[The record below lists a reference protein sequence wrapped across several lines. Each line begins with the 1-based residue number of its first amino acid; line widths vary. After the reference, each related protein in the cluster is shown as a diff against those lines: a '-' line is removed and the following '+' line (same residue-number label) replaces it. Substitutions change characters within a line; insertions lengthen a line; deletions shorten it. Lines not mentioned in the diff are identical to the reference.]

1 MIGVSMSIRWT
12 DIRPLQGSQHHA
24 FEELVCQLAREEP
37 IENKKEFYRVAAPDG
52 GVEAYCVLEN
62 GEEYGWQAKYFF
74 SMDNGQWQQI
84 KESFETA
91 LKTHPKLIRYYVC
104 IPLDRTDARNG
115 KQHFM
120 DKWNK
125 KILEW
130 TDHAKQQG
138 RTITFEYW
146 GSSELL
152 HRLSHEKHAGRRLFW
167 FAKEEFSDSWF
178 ERHIEKSIADLGVRY
193 SAELNVELD
202 IAKYFDALSRND
214 RFRELLKQ
222 TIHSFLKSF
231 YKLDKEFLQQEIV
244 QNFIALLK
252 NQCQIV
258 ESSELTKFDIN
269 AIEHGCDSVDKLLSD
284 EYQKIA
290 NHKKTLST
298 TYLDKVDSALFEFR
312 QFINSPI
319 MELADLPVLVLSGE
333 AGVGKSHL
341 LADIVS
347 KKQAEEK
354 ASILLLGQHF
364 VSEESPWTQILN
376 NLSRP
381 KCSEQELLEALN
393 AKAQAQGE
401 RLLFI
406 VDAIN
411 EGKGRSFWDN
421 HIRSFIQEFS
431 KYTWLG
437 LVLSVRT
444 SYENLLI
451 PQELI
456 SGRVVVRIEHR
467 GFEDVEYDASS
478 QFFSHYELE
487 QPSIPLLHPEFTNPL
502 FLKLF
507 CEGLQRS
514 GQKRIPK
521 GYSGITKILDVFLNS
536 VDEKLSHPSLFDYQ
550 PATGKKLV
558 RKVINALITYKL
570 EHQLSSIPYESAIDV
585 ANPIVSRFSHRKDF
599 VDNLVAEGV
608 LSKNLFRRE
617 NDEYEERIYFAYERF
632 GDHFAADYLLEK
644 YLDRDNPEIAF
655 QDGGALAQY
664 ISESYRYQGITEA
677 WSIQLPEKIDRELY
691 ELVSDQRKPDKAIVK
706 AFINSLIWRRPETIK
721 EKVLDYVNYLTH
733 LNGYPSPFDL
743 FFQTVYSVFADPD
756 HLFNSNGL
764 HRFLMSFSLADRD
777 ALWTI
782 YLHDKDYQGS
792 AMQRLI
798 DWARRD
804 GGKNY
809 LSVES
814 RLLAGKA
821 LAWLFPSTN
830 IKLRDS
836 ATQALVCLLE
846 NNISVICELLVDFRG
861 VNDPY
866 IYERILAAA
875 YGAVLRSENLN
886 ELTQLADIILKDIF
900 LDKEEVY
907 PNVLVRD
914 YARNII
920 EFAVYK
926 QLFQLENPQVI
937 RPPYKSQLPD
947 RFPNNEEIDA
957 YKSEDE
963 KYWGRNKILWSMTT
977 EYGRGMCNYGDFGRY
992 TFESALRHWK
1002 YKFDANDL
1010 SNYAC
1015 QLIFEKYG
1023 YDAEKHGEFDHHAS
1037 AEDRHTHT
1045 KERIGKKYQWLALY
1059 EVLARVADN
1068 APMEDESTSWQKGKK
1083 YDENSQ
1089 LLMDN
1094 YLKKISDETK
1104 IITQEE
1110 LDKLPENIWEH
1121 PDTNP
1126 IVEIKDED
1134 EFTQDHID
1142 NEYVQ
1147 YQGTWQLSIRNIDPT
1162 FGEFRSKPQI
1172 DAWWNPIQ
1180 YDAWKGDSPDW
1191 LSCADDLPD
1200 FKKFIEFIDPQGNE
1214 WLALEMHP
1222 YWKQP
1227 VPLGCEQSD
1236 HPHKRL
1242 WCQIRSYFVPEK
1254 QANKIITWAKQQNFM
1269 GRWFPESHDLT
1280 GIFARE
1286 YYWSPA
1292 YQFFN
1297 NNSYYDS
1304 SDWKMI
1310 TNRST
1315 NRIVGKVMVTTER
1328 HLWEKGVDESVS
1340 YLAPK
1345 KCLFDKLQLQ
1355 YSKNIGEWKNHQGE
1369 VICFD
1374 PTIHQDENNCLL
1386 IKKSSLLK
1394 CLKESRLKIFW
1405 TCLGQKQFISSSI
1418 EESHRSKWL
1427 EFSGVFELVSG
1438 TIIGKIN
1445 E

>member
-1 MIGVSMSIRWT
+1 LGIVRRSDESEAARKVTGGCDIEFSKLTIYFRSLLKLNMTIEWTSIK
-12 DIRPLQGSQHHA
+12 PLQGSQNHA
-24 FEELVCQLAREEP
+24 FEELVCQLAREEF
-37 IENKKEFYRVAAPDG
+37 IENRKEFYRVAAPDG

-62 GEEYGWQAKYFF
+62 GDEYGWQAKYFS
-74 SMDNGQWQQI
+74 SMSSRKDSQWNEV

-91 LKTHPKLIRYYVC
+91 LEKHPKLVRYYVC
-104 IPLDRTDARNG
+104 IPLDRADPRKDG
-115 KQHFM
+115 QQWFM
-120 DKWNK
+120 DKWNAK
-125 KILEW
+125 TKEW
-130 TDHAKQQG
+130 IEDAKQQG
-138 RTITFEYW
+138 RTISFEYW

-152 HRLSHEKHAGRRLFW
+152 HRLSREEHAGRRLFW

-193 SAELNVELD
+193 SAKLNVELD

-214 RFRELLKQ
+214 RFRELFKQ
-222 TIHSFLKSF
+222 TINSFLKSF
-231 YKLDKEFLQQEIV
+231 YKLEKEFLQQEIV
-244 QNFIALLK
+244 QNFIAVLK
-252 NQCQIV
+252 SQCQIV
-258 ESSELTKFDIN
+258 ESLELTKFDIK

-312 QFINSPI
+312 QFIDSPI

-347 KKQAEEK
+347 KKQAEKK
-354 ASILLLGQHF
+354 ACILLLGQHF
-364 VSEESPWTQILN
+364 VSEESPWTQMLN
-376 NLSRP
+376 NLLRL
-381 KCSEQELLEALN
+381 KCSEQELLGALN

-411 EGKGRSFWDN
+411 EGKGRYFWNN
-421 HIRSFIQEFS
+421 HIRSFVQEFS
-431 KYTWLG
+431 KYPWLG

-451 PQELI
+451 PQKFI
-456 SGRVVVRIEHR
+456 SDKVVVRIEHR

-478 QFFSHYELE
+478 QFFSYYGLE

-550 PATGKKLV
+550 PAAGKKLV

-570 EHQLSSIPYESAIDV
+570 DHQLSYIPYELSISV
-585 ANPIVSRFSHRKDF
+585 ANPIVSQFSNKKDF

-608 LSKNLFRRE
+608 LSKNLFRWK
-617 NDEYEERIYFAYERF
+617 NDEYEEYIYFAYERF

-644 YLDRDNPEIAF
+644 YLDRNNPETVF
-655 QDGGALAQY
+655 QDDGALAQY
-664 ISESYRYQGITEA
+664 ISEPYRYQGIIEA
-677 WSIQLPEKIDRELY
+677 LSIQLPEKIDKELY
-691 ELVSDQRKPDKAIVK
+691 ELVTEDKKFTRPIAE
-706 AFINSLIWRRPETIK
+706 AFIKSLIWRKPETIG
-721 EKVLDYVNYLTH
+721 EKVLCYISHPILVYYHSLDEYH
-733 LNGYPSPFDL
+733 SPFDL
-743 FFQTVYSVFADPD
+743 FFQTIYSVFADPD

-777 ALWTI
+777 ARWTQ

-804 GGKNY
+804 GGKSY

-846 NNISVICELLVDFRG
+846 NNFSVICDLLVDFRG

-866 IYERILAAA
+866 VYERIFAAA

-886 ELTQLADIILKDIF
+886 GLNQLADIILKDIF

-920 EFAVYK
+920 EFALYK
-926 QLFQLENPQVI
+926 QQFQLENPQVI

-947 RFPNNEEIDA
+947 RFPSNEEIDA

-963 KYWGRNKILWSMTT
+963 KYWGKNKILWSMTT
-977 EYGRGMCNYGDFGRY
+977 EYGRGMCQYGDFGRY
-992 TFESALRHWK
+992 TFESALHDWK
-1002 YKFDANDL
+1002 YKFDANNL

-1023 YDAEKHGEFDHHAS
+1023 YDVEKHGEFDSHAN
-1037 AEDRHTHT
+1037 EGDRHQHT
-1045 KERIGKKYQWLALY
+1045 KR
-1059 EVLARVADN
+1059 
-1068 APMEDESTSWQKGKK
+1068 T
-1083 YDENSQ
+1083 
-1089 LLMDN
+1089 
-1094 YLKKISDETK
+1094 
-1104 IITQEE
+1104 
-1110 LDKLPENIWEH
+1110 H
-1121 PDTNP
+1121 
-1126 IVEIKDED
+1126 
-1134 EFTQDHID
+1134 
-1142 NEYVQ
+1142 
-1147 YQGTWQLSIRNIDPT
+1147 
-1162 FGEFRSKPQI
+1162 
-1172 DAWWNPIQ
+1172 
-1180 YDAWKGDSPDW
+1180 
-1191 LSCADDLPD
+1191 
-1200 FKKFIEFIDPQGNE
+1200 
-1214 WLALEMHP
+1214 
-1222 YWKQP
+1222 
-1227 VPLGCEQSD
+1227 
-1236 HPHKRL
+1236 
-1242 WCQIRSYFVPEK
+1242 
-1254 QANKIITWAKQQNFM
+1254 
-1269 GRWFPESHDLT
+1269 
-1280 GIFARE
+1280 
-1286 YYWSPA
+1286 
-1292 YQFFN
+1292 
-1297 NNSYYDS
+1297 
-1304 SDWKMI
+1304 
-1310 TNRST
+1310 
-1315 NRIVGKVMVTTER
+1315 
-1328 HLWEKGVDESVS
+1328 WEKVS
-1340 YLAPK
+1340 MACAL
-1345 KCLFDKLQLQ
+1345 
-1355 YSKNIGEWKNHQGE
+1355 
-1369 VICFD
+1369 
-1374 PTIHQDENNCLL
+1374 
-1386 IKKSSLLK
+1386 
-1394 CLKESRLKIFW
+1394 
-1405 TCLGQKQFISSSI
+1405 
-1418 EESHRSKWL
+1418 
-1427 EFSGVFELVSG
+1427 
-1438 TIIGKIN
+1438 
-1445 E
+1445 

>member
-125 KILEW
+125 KIQEW
-130 TDHAKQQG
+130 TEYAKQQG
-138 RTITFEYW
+138 RTVTFEYW

-152 HRLSHEKHAGRRLFW
+152 HRLSDEKHAGRRAFW
-167 FAKEEFSDSWF
+167 FSQEEFSDSWF
-178 ERHIEKSIADLGVRY
+178 EQHIEKSIADLGVRY
-193 SAELNVELD
+193 SAELNFELD
-202 IAKYFDALSRND
+202 IAKNFDALSRND
-214 RFRELLKQ
+214 RFRELFKQ

-231 YKLDKEFLQQEIV
+231 YKLDHDVLQQEIA
-244 QNFIALLK
+244 QKFIALLK

-258 ESSELTKFDIN
+258 ESSELTKFDIK

-290 NHKKTLST
+290 NQKKTLST
-298 TYLDKVDSALFEFR
+298 TYLDKVDNALFEFR
-312 QFINSPI
+312 QFINNSI
-319 MELADLPVLVLSGE
+319 MKLADLPVLVLSGE

-341 LADIVS
+341 LADIAL
-347 KKQAEEK
+347 KKKTEK
-354 ASILLLGQHF
+354 KACILLLGQHF
-364 VSEESPWTQILN
+364 DSEESPWTQILN
-376 NLSRP
+376 NLLRL
-381 KCSEQELLEALN
+381 KCNEQVFLETLN
-393 AKAQAQGE
+393 ARAQAQGE

-411 EGKGRSFWDN
+411 EGKGRYFWKD

-431 KYTWLG
+431 KYPWLG

-444 SYENLLI
+444 SYEESLI
-451 PQELI
+451 PKELVSNKI
-456 SGRVVVRIEHR
+456 VRIEHR
-467 GFEDVEYDASS
+467 GFEDVEYDAST
-478 QFFSHYELE
+478 QFFSYYGLE

-514 GQKRIPK
+514 GQKRVPK

-536 VDEKLSHPSLFDYQ
+536 VDKKLSCPSFFYYTRI
-550 PATGKKLV
+550 AGENLV
-558 RKVINALITYKL
+558 KTVVNTLIKHKL
-570 EHQLSSIPYESAIDV
+570 ENNLSFLPHKLAIKIT
-585 ANPIVSRFSHRKDF
+585 NSIVSEISSSHRKDF
-599 VDNLVAEGV
+599 VDTLVAEGV

-617 NDEYEERIYFAYERF
+617 NDEYEERIDFAYERF
-632 GDHFAADYLLEK
+632 EDHFAADYLLEK
-644 YLDRDNPEIAF
+644 YLDHDNPEIAF

-664 ISESYRYQGITEA
+664 ISEPYRYQGIIEA
-677 WSIQLPEKIDRELY
+677 WSIQLPEKIDGELY
-691 ELVSDQRKPDKAIVK
+691 ELVSDQKKPDKAIVK
-706 AFINSLIWRRPETIK
+706 AFIKSLIWRRPETIK
-721 EKVLDYVNYLTH
+721 EKVLDYVNYLIH

-743 FFQTVYSVFADPD
+743 FFQTIYSVFADPD
-756 HLFNSNGL
+756 HLFNSDRL
-764 HRFLMSFSLADRD
+764 HHYLMRFPLADRD

-804 GGKNY
+804 GGKDY

-830 IKLRDS
+830 IELRDS
-836 ATQALVCLLE
+836 ATKALICILE
-846 NNISVICELLVDFRG
+846 NNIPVICKLLGDFRG

-866 IYERILAAA
+866 VYERILAAA

-900 LDKEEVY
+900 LDEEEVY

-926 QLFQLENPQVI
+926 QLFQLENPQII

-947 RFPNNEEIDA
+947 RFPSNEEIDA
-957 YKSEDE
+957 HKSESDDK
-963 KYWGRNKILWSMTT
+963 KYWGKKKILWSMTT
-977 EYGRGMCNYGDFGRY
+977 EYGRDMCSYGDFGRY
-992 TFESALRHWK
+992 TFEFALRHWK

-1037 AEDRHTHT
+1037 EGDRHTHS

-1068 APMEDESTSWQKGKK
+1068 ALMEDESTSWQKDKK
-1083 YDENSQ
+1083 
-1089 LLMDN
+1089 
-1094 YLKKISDETK
+1094 
-1104 IITQEE
+1104 
-1110 LDKLPENIWEH
+1110 
-1121 PDTNP
+1121 
-1126 IVEIKDED
+1126 
-1134 EFTQDHID
+1134 
-1142 NEYVQ
+1142 YVQ

-1172 DAWWNPIQ
+1172 DTWWNPIQ
-1180 YDAWKGDSPDW
+1180 YDAWKGDSTDW

-1200 FKKFIEFIDPQGNE
+1200 FEKLIEFIDPQGNE

-1242 WCQIRSYFVPEK
+1242 WCQIRGYFVPEK

-1297 NNSYYDS
+1297 NNSYYGR
-1304 SDWKMI
+1304 SDWETI
-1310 TNRST
+1310 NNSRYSGQ
-1315 NRIVGKVMVTTER
+1315 RIGKVMVTTER
-1328 HLWEKGVDESVS
+1328 HLWEKGVDESIS